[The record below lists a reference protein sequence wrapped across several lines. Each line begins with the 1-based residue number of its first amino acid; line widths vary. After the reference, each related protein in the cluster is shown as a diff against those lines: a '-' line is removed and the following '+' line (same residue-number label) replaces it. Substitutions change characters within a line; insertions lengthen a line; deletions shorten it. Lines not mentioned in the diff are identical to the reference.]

1 MVRVA
6 VGVNASV
13 HSGLAP
19 WFALGNSGVANDIRE
34 FVANETTCDSGRN
47 AELSPQNS
55 ETEDFRRPSRSARL
69 SPRRM
74 TLSGALRKLWDCG
87 LVRVL
92 VVEDEEPL
100 ADAIAR
106 GLRRE
111 GMAVDVAL
119 TGDDGHEKSSVTR
132 YDVVLLDRDL
142 PGMSGDD
149 LCREIVTSGE
159 LTRVLMLTASSSV
172 SDRVDG
178 LSLGADDYLA
188 KPFAFPELVARVRAL
203 GRRATPAAPP
213 LLTAGDVELD
223 PAKRTVRRASGP
235 VELTRKEFGVLEV
248 LLSAAGSVVSSEEL
262 LERVWDENADPFT
275 TTVRVTVMTLRKKL
289 GEPGIIETVVGSGYR
304 VSVAGSE

>member
-1 MVRVA
+1 M
-6 VGVNASV
+6 
-13 HSGLAP
+13 
-19 WFALGNSGVANDIRE
+19 
-34 FVANETTCDSGRN
+34 
-47 AELSPQNS
+47 
-55 ETEDFRRPSRSARL
+55 
-69 SPRRM
+69 
-74 TLSGALRKLWDCG
+74 
-87 LVRVL
+87 
-92 VVEDEEPL
+92 VVEDEAAL

-119 TGDDGHEKSSVTR
+119 NGDDGHEKASITR

-142 PGMSGDD
+142 PGMPGDE
-149 LCREIVTSGE
+149 LCKEIVASGE
-159 LTRVLMLTASSSV
+159 LTRVLMLTASGTV
-172 SDRVDG
+172 SDRVEG

-223 PAKRTVRRASGP
+223 PARRTVRRAAGP

-248 LLSAAGSVVSSEEL
+248 LMSAKGAVVSSEEL

-304 VSVAGSE
+304 VPDAGAMKG